1 MENNEKVMGLDGK
14 LYEQIKPSEE
24 NDQMKESVVNLK
36 KKVQKAKENVKTGM
50 IMDELEDVKLDENN
64 SRTIDQFDNPV
75 TGKLD
80 ENTLQKLM
88 AYRNRKPS
96 IREYK
101 IGRNDPCPCG
111 SGKKYKNCCLK
122 TGKYEQLIKKG

>member
-36 KKVQKAKENVKTGM
+36 KKVQKTKENVKTGM

-101 IGRNDPCPCG
+101 IGRKDPCPCG
-111 SGKKYKNCCLK
+111 SGKKYTNCCLK